1 MVVDDQLMVRA
12 GIAAI
17 VDAEDGLEVV
27 GEAADGQAALDL
39 AERLR
44 PDVVLMDIRM
54 PGMDGLTATALL
66 TAAAPE
72 TRVLVL
78 TTFHQDR
85 YVYEA
90 LRAGAAGFVLKDAL
104 PADLLAAIRVI
115 ADGEA
120 MLSPAVTRRLIDA
133 FASGGLA
140 EPADPGRQLD
150 GLTPREREVLVSIA
164 SGLSNAEIG
173 ATLGIT
179 TGTVKVHVNAL
190 LAKLGVR
197 DRVQATITAYNLG
210 LVRPNP

>member
-12 GIAAI
+12 GISAI
-17 VDAEDGLEVV
+17 VGAEDDLEVV
-27 GEAADGQAALDL
+27 GEAGDGQAALDL
-39 AERLR
+39 AALVH
-44 PDVVLMDIRM
+44 PDVVLMDVRM

-66 TAAAPE
+66 TAAAPR

-90 LRAGAAGFVLKDAL
+90 LKAGAAGFVLKDVL
-104 PADLLAAIRVI
+104 PADLLAAIRVV

-133 FASGGLA
+133 FAAVGPA
-140 EPADPGRQLD
+140 EPADPGRRLA
-150 GLTPREREVLVSIA
+150 GLTPREREVLLGIA
-164 SGLSNAEIG
+164 SGKSNAEIG
-173 ATLGIT
+173 VALGIT

-197 DRVQATITAYNLG
+197 DRVQATIAAYDLG